1 MKNLSYSLGMSMA
14 TQLMQ
19 TGLEN
24 LDVEAFVKAF
34 TEIMKNEK
42 PTMSLEQASEHIQA
56 YFSAKQNEMLQIN
69 KVEGERFL
77 AENKK
82 EENIVELPSGLQYEV
97 ITEGKG
103 DIPKATDTVE
113 CHYHGTLI
121 DGTVFDSSVQRGQPA
136 VFGVT
141 QVIKGWVEALQLM
154 PVGSKWRLFVPSDMA
169 YGEQGA
175 GDIIQP
181 NATLIFDVEL
191 FFYLLIITEY
201 PITQLQR

>member
-1 MKNLSYSLGMSMA
+1 MMKNLSYSLGMSMA

-24 LDVEAFVKAF
+24 LDVDAFVKAF
-34 TEIMKNEK
+34 SEIMKNEE
-42 PTMSLEQASEHIQA
+42 TSMSLQEASQHIQE
-56 YFSAKQNEMLQIN
+56 YFAEKQKEMLEKN
-69 KVEGERFL
+69 KQEGEMCL

-82 EENIVELPSGLQYEV
+82 KANLVELPSGLQYEV
-97 ITEGKG
+97 IPEGDGAIPTE
-103 DIPKATDTVE
+103 TDTVQ

-136 VFGVT
+136 VFGVN

-154 PVGSKWRLFVPSDMA
+154 SVGSKWRLFVPSNLA

-175 GDIIQP
+175 GNDIQP
-181 NATLIFDVEL
+181 NSTLIFEVEL
-191 FFYLLIITEY
+191 LGI
-201 PITQLQR
+201 Q